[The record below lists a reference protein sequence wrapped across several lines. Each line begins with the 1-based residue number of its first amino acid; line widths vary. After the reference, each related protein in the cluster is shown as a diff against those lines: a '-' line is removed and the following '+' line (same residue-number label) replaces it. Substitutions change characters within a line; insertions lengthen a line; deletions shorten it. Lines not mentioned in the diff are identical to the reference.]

1 MRPDRVVIAVE
12 GGGPT
17 GGAERIAFD
26 TVKILSDEGIP
37 VTILSSAKTVDPAY
51 ASLPGIDTVSL
62 DLPLHFERFFGLSK
76 LGMISNLFEDRE
88 MRSRFATVLGILDKP
103 NTVFHVH
110 GFHNFFTQASLHVA
124 SGLSMR
130 TVLTCH
136 DFGITCPTAT
146 LFNYNDGHICPLKPL
161 SGECRNSA
169 CMGANAVRL
178 KQLRFARTWA
188 NSKLHRIPQKLDKI
202 LAVSDFERQI
212 LQSQLPE
219 GVKVEILSNPVDP
232 AATTRQNPSG
242 SKGFLWI
249 GRMTQE
255 KDGITPARICG
266 ELGLPI
272 TFVGDGPQR
281 AEIAVANPKAKLLG
295 WLSSEAVK
303 PIQCGVRALILSSK
317 WYETASLV
325 VLECLAAGIPCIV
338 PDTSAATNW
347 IEDGIN
353 GLTFQVGNPESLA
366 AAIQKLSDDALVEKL
381 SLGAF
386 ERYWKAPFTVERYT
400 NDLLRIY
407 DEALA
412 S

>member
-1 MRPDRVVIAVE
+1 MRPDRVIIAVE

-37 VTILSSAKTVDPAY
+37 VTILSSASVVDPAY
-51 ASLPGIDTVSL
+51 ASLPGVDTVSL
-62 DLPLHFERFFGLSK
+62 DLPLQFERFFSLSK
-76 LGMISNLFEDRE
+76 VGMISNLLEDRE

-103 NTVFHVH
+103 KTIFHAH

-146 LFNYNDGHICPLKPL
+146 LFNYPEGHICPLTPL
-161 SGECRNSA
+161 SSECRKSA
-169 CMGANAVRL
+169 CMGADALRL

-188 NSKLHRIPQKLDKI
+188 NTKLHRVPQKLDKV
-202 LAVSDFERQI
+202 LAVSDFEREI
-212 LQSQLPE
+212 LQGQLPDR
-219 GVKVEILSNPVDP
+219 VRVETLFNPVDP
-232 AATTRQNPSG
+232 ASTARQNPSAAMD
-242 SKGFLWI
+242 FLWI
-249 GRMTQE
+249 GRMTRE
-255 KDGITPARICG
+255 KDGVTPARICS
-266 ELGLPI
+266 ELDVPI

-281 AEIAVANPKAKLLG
+281 AEIESVNPNAKFLG
-295 WLSSEAVK
+295 WISSESVK
-303 PIQCGVRALILSSK
+303 SVQCGARALILSSK

-353 GLTFQVGNPESLA
+353 GLTFQVGHPESLA
-366 AAIQKLSDDALVEKL
+366 AAIRKLSDDALVEKL
-381 SLGAF
+381 SVGAF
-386 ERYWKAPFTVERYT
+386 EKYWKAPFSIERYT
-400 NDLLRIY
+400 TDLLRYY